1 MLIPQRY
8 YFSQITILI
17 VLLIAIF
24 IILTSTIWQIHLN
37 QHVEEQFNIKIATLL
52 INDITAKMY
61 LNQKELVKDPS
72 NAYLSNYS
80 KNLIKQNADPNCY
93 YEYNGCE
100 PLTIAANDLLYWQQA
115 INRNLPHGK
124 GKIFWSKDHNN
135 IIIKI
140 SWKFLNHKKQRSFI
154 TNSIPSYAKH

>member
-17 VLLIAIF
+17 ILLTTIF
-24 IILTSTIWQIHLN
+24 IILISTAWQIHINKDLQEN
-37 QHVEEQFNIKIATLL
+37 FNIKIATILT
-52 INDITAKMY
+52 NDIIAKMY
-61 LNQKELVKDPS
+61 LNKAEFIKNTN
-72 NAYLSNYS
+72 NAYLSHSS
-80 KNLIKQNADPNCY
+80 KTDPTCY
-93 YEYNGCE
+93 NEYNGCE

-115 INRNLPHGK
+115 INRNLPQGK

-154 TNSIPSYAKH
+154 TNSIPSYAQN